1 MTQNTKPP
9 EPDSQIVSALDEH
22 LNTTKSGIF
31 GRFRGY
37 FLAGILVTAPI
48 AITVYLTYSFFV
60 FVDSRVRKLLPL
72 ENIVPPEHQYY
83 ALPGLG
89 ILAAVLFFVLVGWFA
104 KNFLGR
110 LIIRISEYVVD
121 RLPVINTLYGAIK
134 QIFETVMAS
143 KSDAFKDVV
152 MFEYPRKEMWVM
164 GFVTGTTKGEV
175 QSLTDTEVVNVFLPT
190 TPNPTSG
197 FLLFVPKKDLTY
209 MKMGVEEAIKMIV
222 SGGIVTPPEKSTEK
236 KA

>member
-1 MTQNTKPP
+1 MAQTPKPP
-9 EPDSQIVSALDEH
+9 EDDQAPLSALDEH
-22 LNTTKSGIF
+22 LNGAKSGIF
-31 GRFRGY
+31 ARFRGY

-48 AITVYLTYSFFV
+48 GITVYLTYSFFV
-60 FVDSRVRKLLPL
+60 LVDSQVRGLLPL
-72 ENIVPPEHQYY
+72 EKIIPPEYEYY

-89 ILAAVLFFVLVGWFA
+89 IIAAVLFFILVGWFA

-110 LIIRISEYVVD
+110 LTIRVSEYIVD
-121 RLPVINTLYGAIK
+121 RLPVVNAVYGAIK

-152 MFEYPRKEMWVM
+152 MFEYPRKGIWVM
-164 GFVTGTTKGEV
+164 GFVTGNTKGEV

-222 SGGIVTPPEKSTEK
+222 SGGIVTPPEKRG
-236 KA
+236 

>member
-1 MTQNTKPP
+1 MSQKDKEP
-9 EPDSQIVSALDEH
+9 EIVSALDEQ
-22 LNTTKSGIF
+22 LSSTNGRGAF
-31 GRFRGY
+31 ARFRGY

-48 AITVYLTYSFFV
+48 AITLYLTYSFFV
-60 FVDSRVRKLLPL
+60 FIDTRVRNLLPL
-72 ENIVPPEHQYY
+72 EKILPPAYHDF

-89 ILAAVLFFVLVGWFA
+89 IIAAFLFFVLVGWFA

-110 LIIRISEYVVD
+110 LIIRASEYIVD
-121 RLPVINTLYGAIK
+121 RLPVINTIYGAIK

-152 MFEYPRKEMWVM
+152 MFQYPRHGMWVM

-197 FLLFVPKKDLTY
+197 FLLFVPKKDLTF
-209 MKMGVEEAIKMIV
+209 MKMSVEEAIKMIV
-222 SGGIVTPPEKSTEK
+222 SGGIVTPPERKD
-236 KA
+236 